1 MGIGKDMY
9 LRRVVDAE
17 LDTLFTELPAIAIE
31 GAKGVG
37 KTETA
42 ARRSKTV
49 HDLDRPGEL
58 DLVTADPY
66 RILSGEP
73 PILIDEWQRFPQSWD
88 LVRRAVDSDRAPSRF
103 LLAGS
108 ATPRDQGRH
117 SGAGR
122 IVRVRMR
129 PLTLAERSGGNY
141 SVSFSKLISGERGP
155 VEGTTSFSLQDYAR
169 EVCISGF
176 PGLRGLSLRAGRA
189 QLDGYID
196 QIIDHDFPD
205 MAQPV
210 RFPDTLRR
218 WMAAYAAATSTSA
231 SFETIRAAAT
241 PGEASKPAKPTTQVY
256 RDILTRLWIVDPV
269 PAWLPT
275 RNHLHRLAS
284 APKHHLVDPALAARL
299 LGIDPDGLLEANPVP
314 GVVVRDGAL
323 LGQLFESLVTLDV
336 RVYAQ
341 NTEASLYHFRTHRGE
356 REIDLI
362 VERGDHRIVAI
373 EVKLKHT
380 INDNDVRHLHWLSDQ
395 IGSDLLDAVV
405 VTTGPY
411 AYRRNDGIAVVP
423 ASLLGP

>member
-241 PGEASKPAKPTTQVY
+241 PGLLPEVHLDLFQEAGPQEQDRRDDAWEHWPAGA
-256 RDILTRLWIVDPV
+256 DDSLW
-269 PAWLPT
+269 
-275 RNHLHRLAS
+275 
-284 APKHHLVDPALAARL
+284 AARPE
-299 LGIDPDGLLEANPVP
+299 PD
-314 GVVVRDGAL
+314 R
-323 LGQLFESLVTLDV
+323 QST
-336 RVYAQ
+336 
-341 NTEASLYHFRTHRGE
+341 
-356 REIDLI
+356 
-362 VERGDHRIVAI
+362 VA
-373 EVKLKHT
+373 
-380 INDNDVRHLHWLSDQ
+380 
-395 IGSDLLDAVV
+395 
-405 VTTGPY
+405 
-411 AYRRNDGIAVVP
+411 
-423 ASLLGP
+423 